1 MTAMV
6 TGRSR
11 RGPRAAPTTNVDQP
25 CVRRPAQSGD
35 GLDWPASGEPN
46 TQAQAS
52 STTVVVGL
60 ASRGPGR
67 RQITVEMREVAHPLG
82 DEELRR
88 REQEL
93 DRLIIKAACRRAVRL
108 AGLSSP
114 TCVESSTPATLP
126 G

>member
-6 TGRSR
+6 TRQSR
-11 RGPRAAPTTNVDQP
+11 RGPRALPTTNVDQA
-25 CVRRPAQSGD
+25 CVRHPARSGD

-52 STTVVVGL
+52 SATVIVGL
-60 ASRGPGR
+60 ASRGRGP
-67 RQITVEMREVAHPLG
+67 RQIMVEMREVAHPLS

-93 DRLIIKAACRRAVRL
+93 ERLIIKAACRRAVRL

-114 TCVESSTPATLP
+114 TRVESSTPATLP